1 MNKIVHSLKES
12 PMPDVSP
19 FIPAADNLVNGSAIE
34 NLGVI
39 RCCGAAHRAFL
50 AALAGGKPNETAQ
63 SEGAEAYRRAM
74 PPLDSDENIRNFI
87 SCVAHAM
94 LIRIIDPT
102 EAPRLLYAAQCAIAA
117 VRKSSH
123 RSAAVDGVS

>member
-1 MNKIVHSLKES
+1 
-12 PMPDVSP
+12 MPDVSP
-19 FIPAADNLVNGSAIE
+19 FIPAVDNLANGSALE

-50 AALAGGKPNETAQ
+50 AAVAEGKPNGTAE

-74 PPLDSDENIRNFI
+74 PPLDNEENIRNFI

-94 LIRIIDPT
+94 LIRIIDPA
-102 EAPRLLYAAQCAIAA
+102 EAPRLLYAAQCAGA
-117 VRKSSH
+117 VRKSSQKP
-123 RSAAVDGVS
+123 AAAHSHS

>member
-1 MNKIVHSLKES
+1 
-12 PMPDVSP
+12 MPDVSP

-50 AALAGGKPNETAQ
+50 AAVAEGKPNEIAEA
-63 SEGAEAYRRAM
+63 EGAEAYRRAM

-94 LIRIIDPT
+94 LIRIIDPA
-102 EAPRLLYAAQCAIAA
+102 EAPRLLYAAQCAITA
-117 VRKSSH
+117 VRKSS
-123 RSAAVDGVS
+123 RKPAAVHSPS